1 MAAST
6 VVPAPTG
13 APARPHLRVVAAPA
27 APPRGRT
34 VLVALA
40 AILVAAALAVGVAR
54 PLLAAAE
61 PPRAA
66 GHVVLQ
72 PGETLWDVAVRSAPA
87 DVDPRAQLEALRRL
101 NGFGSGALDA
111 WTVVLV
117 PAP

>member
-6 VVPAPTG
+6 VLPAPHRL
-13 APARPHLRVVAAPA
+13 PARPALRLVEAPA
-27 APPRGRT
+27 GPSRRRSLLVTLAAVVVT
-34 VLVALA
+34 AALVAG
-40 AILVAAALAVGVAR
+40 IAR

-61 PPRAA
+61 SPQAA

-87 DVDPRAQLEALRRL
+87 DVDPRAQLDALRRL
-101 NGFGSGALDA
+101 NGFGTGPLDA

>member
-6 VVPAPTG
+6 VLPAPHRL
-13 APARPHLRVVAAPA
+13 PARPALRLVEAPA
-27 APPRGRT
+27 PASRWRS
-34 VLVALA
+34 VLVG
-40 AILVAAALAVGVAR
+40 LAVVLVTGALVVGLAR
-54 PLLAAAE
+54 PLLAGAE
-61 PPRAA
+61 VPQAA

-101 NGFGSGALDA
+101 NGFGTGPLDA